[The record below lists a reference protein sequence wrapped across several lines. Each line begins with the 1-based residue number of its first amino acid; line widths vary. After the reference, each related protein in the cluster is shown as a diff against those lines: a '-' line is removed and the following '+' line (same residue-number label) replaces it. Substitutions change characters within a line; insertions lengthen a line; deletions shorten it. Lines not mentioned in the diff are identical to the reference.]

1 MKRII
6 ISIFLITIV
15 VGVNA
20 QGFTL
25 DSCKSLTI
33 VNNKKIKEA
42 QLMIEEAEQVKKNAF
57 TKYFPTVMGGAVAMK
72 SADYLL
78 KEDIPEMNLPVYDG
92 NPVNLQTP
100 TQFAYFPGMELN
112 VFDYMNIGYVAAVEP
127 IYMGGRVRYG
137 NKLAALGE
145 DVNNDKLAL
154 KQDEELL
161 KTEEHFWTIISLYE
175 KMKTIESYDKMLINL
190 HNDVLVAYQEGL
202 ILKSDLLEVEL
213 SQNKLKA
220 SRLQLE
226 NAITLVSMALCQQ
239 VGLDYDPSVKFAD
252 NSFASNTNPL
262 AESAADS
269 SVKRRQEYHML
280 LKAIEA
286 EKLQT
291 KMVRGE
297 YLPQLAVGV
306 QGFYLDML
314 DNQQTNAMAFATLN
328 IPISDW
334 WGGSHKIKEH
344 KIKIEI
350 AENNLDHASEM
361 MELQIKKTYNDMIES
376 RNQIEIANES
386 VEKAEEYLK
395 VSQDNYDAGLS
406 STSDLLKAQAKYQ
419 ATEVD
424 KVNALTK
431 YQIKRA
437 RYMNAINL

>member
-1 MKRII
+1 M
-6 ISIFLITIV
+6 TV
-15 VGVNA
+15 VAAVVA
-20 QGFTL
+20 QDLTL

-33 VNNKKIKEA
+33 ANNKKIKEA
-42 QLMIEEAEQVKKNAF
+42 QLLIEESEQVRKNAY

-78 KEDIPEMNLPVYDG
+78 KEKIPEMNLPVYDG
-92 NPVNLQTP
+92 NPVNLQNP

-127 IYMGGRVRYG
+127 VYVGGRVRYG

-145 DVNNDKLAL
+145 DVNNNKLAL

-161 KTEEHFWTIISLYE
+161 KTEEHFWTVISLYE
-175 KMKTIESYDKMLINL
+175 KMKTIESYDKMLTNL
-190 HNDVLVAYQEGL
+190 HKDVFIAYEEGL

-239 VGLDYDPSVKFAD
+239 IGIDYDTSVKFTD
-252 NSFASNTNPL
+252 NSLPYNTNSL
-262 AESAADS
+262 EEFAADS

-280 LKAIEA
+280 LQAIEA

-291 KMVRGE
+291 KMTRGE

-344 KIKIEI
+344 KIKVEI
-350 AENNLDHASEM
+350 AENNLDHASEL
-361 MELQIKKTYNDMIES
+361 MELQIKKAYNDMVES
-376 RNQIEIANES
+376 LNQIAIASES
-386 VEKAEEYLK
+386 VNKAKEYLK
-395 VSQDNYDAGLS
+395 VSQDNYDAGLN
-406 STSDLLKAQAKYQ
+406 STSDLLNAQAKYQ
-419 ATEVD
+419 AAEVD
-424 KVNALTK
+424 EVNALTE
-431 YQIKRA
+431 YQVKRA
-437 RYMNAINL
+437 RYMNAVNM